1 MSSIVKPEE
10 TSPVKQG
17 FAAGTTF
24 AAAILLF
31 VAAFVSLLQGIAAV
45 AKDDLFVVGVQYVYK
60 MNLTGW
66 GWIHI
71 AIGVFGL
78 AVAVGMMMGAA
89 WARMLGMVF
98 AGISIIANFLWL
110 PEYPLWAIV
119 VIAID
124 VVVIWALA
132 TWDPAE

>member
-1 MSSIVKPEE
+1 MSSIVQPEE
-10 TSPVKQG
+10 TSPAKQG
-17 FAAGTTF
+17 VAAGTTF

-31 VAAFVSLLQGIAAV
+31 VAAFVSLFQGIAAV

-60 MNLTGW
+60 MDLTSW

-71 AIGVFGL
+71 AIGVLGL
-78 AVAVGMMMGAA
+78 AVAVGMMMGAE
-89 WARMLGMVF
+89 WARMVGMVF
-98 AGISIIANFLWL
+98 AGISIVANFLWL
-110 PEYPLWAIV
+110 PEYPLWAII